1 MKKVRRKPKKK
12 LLLNKMSFGI
22 LAIVAV
28 ISLIAYKGV
37 QQTYAALTD
46 ADEKQNE
53 FRISD
58 LRTEIEEE
66 FIPPGTFE
74 PEIDYTKI
82 VTVKNAG
89 EMNSFVRVL
98 ALPVITKTSGSG
110 AVTLLPATTEG
121 ADAVLTIDYNLT
133 DWIDG
138 KDGYFYYKKKLTAG
152 EKTTPLF
159 TTVRM
164 NQANITTEYTGA
176 VLDFEIK
183 VEGIGATKYA
193 YRDAWWNGQTPSAN
207 PLLAVDDLLKDQTDG
222 N

>member
-1 MKKVRRKPKKK
+1 MKKSKNKPKK
-12 LLLNKMSFGI
+12 LLLNKMSFCI
-22 LAIVAV
+22 LAIVTV
-28 ISLIAYKGV
+28 IGIITYKGV

-46 ADEKQNE
+46 ADEKRNE

-58 LRTEIEEE
+58 LRTEIEED
-66 FIPPGTFE
+66 FVPPGTFE
-74 PEIDYTKI
+74 PEIDYKKI

-98 ALPVITKTSGSG
+98 ALPVITKTASSG
-110 AVTLLPATTEG
+110 AVTVLPATTEG
-121 ADAVLTIDYNLT
+121 TAAVLTIDYNLT

-152 EKTTPLF
+152 KKTEPLF

-164 NQANITTEYTGA
+164 NQANITPEYVGA

-193 YRDAWWNGQTPSAN
+193 YRDAWWNGQTPIVN
-207 PLLAVDDLLKDQTDG
+207 PLLEVDDLLKDQTDG

>member
-1 MKKVRRKPKKK
+1 MKKLEKKSKKK
-12 LLLNKMSFGI
+12 LLLNKMSVFF

-28 ISLIAYKGV
+28 LSVLAYKGL

-66 FIPPGTFE
+66 FVPPGTFE
-74 PEIDYTKI
+74 PEKDYKKI
-82 VTVKNAG
+82 VTVKNTG
-89 EMNSFVRVL
+89 DMNSFVRVL
-98 ALPVITKTSGSG
+98 ALPVITKTSSGG

-121 ADAVLTIDYNLT
+121 SDAVLTIDYNLT
-133 DWIDG
+133 DWVDG

-152 EKTTPLF
+152 EKTAPLF
-159 TTVRM
+159 TIVRM
-164 NQANITTEYTGA
+164 NQANITDEYTGA

-193 YRDAWWNGQTPSAN
+193 YRDAWWNSQTPSAS
-207 PLLAVDDLLKDQTDG
+207 PLLDVDNLLKDQTDG